1 MKSTLAVLLLATS
14 LAACSH
20 SGTAPTASPAASQ
33 GTAPANN
40 APGSEQ
46 GSPPGSTTPA
56 TSSGPASAGA
66 ADIAAAATTQQEGAD
81 TGTSADSSEAALERI
96 AALPAAGQ
104 LPASQWVA
112 GTNYQV
118 LSPAQ
123 PTDVP
128 TGKVEV
134 IEMFWYACPHCY
146 ALDPTIE
153 SWRRNKPAY
162 IDFRR
167 VPVMWNEEHRA
178 HAHLFYTLQ
187 ALGKLDQLHSKV
199 FDEIHRKGDLLYTEG
214 DDKATLQSQ
223 LQFAKANG
231 ISESDF
237 MNAYN
242 SFGVQNSLQ
251 QADDLVRRDRID
263 SVPTIVIDGKF
274 VSDAG
279 MAGSP
284 AKLMQLI
291 DAIAASEKHR

>member
-1 MKSTLAVLLLATS
+1 MNSHLAVLLLAAS

-20 SGTAPTASPAASQ
+20 SSTPAAASSA
-33 GTAPANN
+33 G
-40 APGSEQ
+40 Q
-46 GSPPGSTTPA
+46 GSASTAA
-56 TSSGPASAGA
+56 TSDRSASAPSSGGA
-66 ADIAAAATTQQEGAD
+66 AGVADIATAATKQQEGAD
-81 TGTSADSSEAALERI
+81 TGTSADSGEAALERI

-104 LPASQWVA
+104 LPSTRWVA

-128 TGKVEV
+128 AGKVEV

-153 SWRRNKPAY
+153 SWRRDKPAY
-162 IDFRR
+162 IEFRR

-178 HAHLFYTLQ
+178 HAHLFYTLK
-187 ALGKLDQLHSKV
+187 ALGKLDELHSKV
-199 FDEIHRKGDLLYTEG
+199 FEEIHQKGNLLYTEG

-237 MNAYN
+237 MDAYQ

-263 SVPTIVIDGKF
+263 SVPSIVIDGKF

-291 DAIAASEKHR
+291 NELAASEKHH